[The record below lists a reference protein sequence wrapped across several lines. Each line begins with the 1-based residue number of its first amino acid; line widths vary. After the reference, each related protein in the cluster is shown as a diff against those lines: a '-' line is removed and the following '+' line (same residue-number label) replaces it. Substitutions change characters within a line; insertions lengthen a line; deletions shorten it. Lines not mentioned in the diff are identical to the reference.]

1 MGNPKKPADI
11 SIKQG
16 ITAYQKVLKQK
27 ENPPRGGKKRYSNSV
42 PPAGGP
48 PAGGLLKTGDS
59 GAAARGAA
67 GQFTPRPAG
76 AEPVVSGRRAAEGRR
91 ADEPSVRPAEKDSKV
106 RRVAKFLILIGGDQ
120 AAKILAELDTGQV
133 EALSR
138 EIASLRGIR
147 AGEGEA
153 ILAEFRS
160 LFSAPYGLSGASS
173 GGVEAAR
180 RILYAAFG
188 PEKGE
193 ALLNKTVPDSKG
205 NLFGFLEDFS
215 PEQLGLLLKDEAP
228 TAAALILSRLPSK
241 SSADVLAG
249 MNLERKLEIAR
260 RIARQ
265 AEVSPEV
272 LERVAAAVKDKARH
286 IGRSGAEAP
295 AIDGM
300 KTLAAILKQGDYSF
314 GDRLIGELE
323 EVNPDLGRDL
333 KERLYTLDDVTL
345 ALDRPL
351 QEKLRT
357 MSDKDIAVLLK
368 GRGEEFGGKI
378 LSNVSSQRREAVV
391 EEGEILGAV
400 PKSDCDAAA
409 REFLAWFRKAREDG
423 SMPLL
428 SDEDVFV

>member
-1 MGNPKKPADI
+1 MGNPEKPADI
-11 SIKQG
+11 PLKQG
-16 ITAYQKVLKQK
+16 ITAYQKVLNQK
-27 ENPPRGGKKRYSNSV
+27 ENPPRGGKPYHSGSV
-42 PPAGGP
+42 L

-59 GAAARGAA
+59 GAARRGTA
-67 GQFTPRPAG
+67 GQAAPRQTGPEA
-76 AEPVVSGRRAAEGRR
+76 AVSGQRTTEAQK
-91 ADEPSVRPAEKDSKV
+91 ADGQTGDSKV

-120 AAKILAELDTGQV
+120 AAKILAELDAEQV
-133 EALSR
+133 EAVSR
-138 EIASLRGIR
+138 EIASIRGIR

-160 LFSAPYGLSGASS
+160 LLSASYGLSGASS

-193 ALLNKTVPDSKG
+193 ALLNKTVPDSKE
-205 NLFGFLEDFS
+205 NPFGFLEDFS
-215 PEQLGLLLKDEAP
+215 PEQTGLLLKDETP

-241 SSADVLAG
+241 LSAGVLAG
-249 MNLERKLEIAR
+249 MKLERKLEITR

-286 IGRSGAEAP
+286 ISRSGGEAP

-323 EVNPDLGRDL
+323 EANPDLGRDL

-357 MSDKDIAVLLK
+357 MSDRDIAVLLK
-368 GRGEEFGGKI
+368 GRGKEFGGKI
-378 LSNVSSQRREAVV
+378 LSNVSSQRRGAVL